1 MPKKRN
7 VKKIL
12 LIVIILFIAIL
23 AVREIIIKAIER
35 DNAEEKTYTQI
46 SDFTSV
52 KEIAEYMGCTYI
64 KEEESTGDKYD
75 IDIYLKFKYP
85 LYTEDVSNEDY
96 YYNMIALIVG
106 YLNYQNVRLIDQEN
120 DVVIA
125 ITCDKAEEQLEELL
139 INGDTN
145 YFGTQESLKSIEKY
159 QVFDMVEIEV
169 QSQEL
174 KELISKGWVT
184 DEVDFGTKETEFDDY
199 DIFFDEGIEVK
210 TINKKVFNIIFTEKY
225 EKEVVNGIK
234 VNTSF
239 EEIKKILGTPTFN
252 HSNYVENREKEIGY
266 IGYKGKDIYIF
277 FSENEISIYR
287 IENADTTTNLA
298 DAIETFNQDN
308 EIREF
313 ISKITDT
320 WTDYDF
326 YGYDD
331 NSVMLKYTLRGI
343 KIAFTPSESGVYVY
357 SNYNGYIADGVTIE
371 NIVKDTE
378 LIPENVKMQIDKDL
392 VDIYEESRIA
402 TYNNRY
408 GNSLMGAPDYSTQEF
423 SIDIGNDK
431 IFFVSRTRKYPN
443 SVVNKKS
450 SIFIKYSDTEFI
462 FDDDQNIIYKYDATT
477 QELTHLSK
485 DINMLI
491 INNKK
496 IFSINGMGL
505 YAYDIE
511 SQTLNQ
517 VLQFENEVTGIYK
530 YDEQSLIIG
539 IKNMGIYR
547 FYTELNTLTTLVEGQ
562 AQYNIKTIYGNKVFY
577 DDTLTIVK

>member
-23 AVREIIIKAIER
+23 AVREIIVKAIER

-106 YLNYQNVRLIDQEN
+106 YLNYQNIRLIDQEN

-239 EEIKKILGTPTFN
+239 EEIKKTLGTPTFN

-298 DAIETFNQDN
+298 DAIETFNQDGN
-308 EIREF
+308 TLEF
-313 ISKITDT
+313 VSTITDM
-320 WTDYDF
+320 WTDY
-326 YGYDD
+326 
-331 NSVMLKYTLRGI
+331 
-343 KIAFTPSESGVYVY
+343 EEYVY
-357 SNYNGYIADGVTIE
+357 SDDFVELKYPLKGVEIKFNIDKQNGVIIYNNYNGYISKENTIQE
-371 NIVKDTE
+371 IVKNVNLLPQNIYLE
-378 LIPENVKMQIDKDL
+378 LEEDA
-392 VDIYEESRIA
+392 VDNEEKERKNQ
-402 TYNNRY
+402 YNIRY
-408 GNSLMGAPDYSTQEF
+408 GNIIIGEPDIITEEFNVIIKEQKAQE
-423 SIDIGNDK
+423 ITL
-431 IFFVSRTRKYPN
+431 IFISKNRKYAN
-443 SVVNKKS
+443 
-450 SIFIKYSDTEFI
+450 
-462 FDDDQNIIYKYDATT
+462 
-477 QELTHLSK
+477 
-485 DINMLI
+485 
-491 INNKK
+491 
-496 IFSINGMGL
+496 
-505 YAYDIE
+505 
-511 SQTLNQ
+511 
-517 VLQFENEVTGIYK
+517 FEK
-530 YDEQSLIIG
+530 
-539 IKNMGIYR
+539 
-547 FYTELNTLTTLVEGQ
+547 
-562 AQYNIKTIYGNKVFY
+562 NIKTSNLWKYNETQFIYSVTNKGIYLFDLTTRENKVLIEGDNQYIIKNIENNQILY
-577 DDTLTIVK
+577 DNSILFVDAII